1 MTFDQDVDGMLE
13 SGVCCRCGCTEED
26 PCYPGERWA
35 ELGLCAS
42 CAGQPDDQGAE
53 LCARIDR
60 DFDRPPYRQAPLPRR
75 VA

>member
-1 MTFDQDVDGMLE
+1 MTVDEQVDGMLE

-35 ELGLCAS
+35 ELGLCAN
-42 CAGQPDDQGAE
+42 CAGEADDQGAE
-53 LCARIDR
+53 LGARLDR
-60 DFDRPPYRQAPLPRR
+60 DFDRPAYREAPLPRR